1 MKLAKNEDAPKPLD
15 QTEGEESKEEE
26 SNPSAKTQTHT
37 SVADKEGKENSP
49 PSMASEES
57 AEKASAQKSIFQSP
71 TNRADNNKMP
81 KKVLVRRNVNATWYG
96 SSPDP
101 SER

>member
-26 SNPSAKTQTHT
+26 SNPSAKTHT
-37 SVADKEGKENSP
+37 SVADKEDKENSP